1 MGVQRDDL
9 LSRLEQQEGIVSH
22 VVLESVLLV
31 EHTLQLWKDR
41 VLIDLSLVLHDA
53 VELLAQ
59 LLLNELHLG
68 RNLRLCVTIV
78 LHELLTIL
86 QPLFQLT
93 PILDLELVLVVE
105 CFEVEL
111 VLVDLE
117 QLLVE
122 LDPLSQVL
130 DAVIVDYSGHQV
142 ER

>member
-122 LDPLSQVL
+122 LDPLSKIL